1 VPLTVGIP
9 RNLLKP
15 QVELSVC
22 TLSINSGTEYTMK
35 CPVDLENRQ
44 IKVLNN
50 PNSQQVPEIMEGSV
64 VQIKI
69 GKFTNPDTP

>member
-1 VPLTVGIP
+1 
-9 RNLLKP
+9 
-15 QVELSVC
+15 
-22 TLSINSGTEYTMK
+22 MK

-64 VQIKI
+64 LQIKI